1 MLSLKLCKSERTL
14 HMVISNTYF
23 YYHHLLSG
31 IHTSIPRIVES
42 SNSHCDS
49 SNGKLD
55 VFVKGIKLRNK
66 RTKVLSDHQPS
77 VRSRKLLKGR
87 PEVSKI
93 KLLTVGSIESSGNTR
108 TNTQTKVWD
117 SGTARDRPSLEPP
130 SGKIELNVCTDE
142 NFVKRDISRKDGVG
156 NLNQENIKPDDSKF
170 SITSTKSEITQRTHF
185 LEDKTTGQVQKSAVK
200 VSDKP
205 WKIRVEEQLMLTQL
219 ISSGRVVE
227 ALSQIEDYKKQNRV
241 VPFRLFRYFCGC
253 ACTQGLVNEIYRVKE
268 VAEKIHPLLYKKHLC
283 FDNYL
288 ASAYCYC
295 GDFSRSLEQL
305 LSLYHETPKGAK
317 KLKDAVSL
325 ITINILK
332 SNEEENEQ
340 MVLKFAED
348 LATTKGILY
357 PALSVWRFC
366 FCSSLYRH
374 QMIAKYL
381 LESFPELSE
390 LLPQKLEPIISKSY
404 IEANLDLLHRT
415 FQLLLQHEFTQFYAS
430 ATSALLYHQCEMGD
444 VAGVNQT
451 LKFALMLK
459 VYLKPSQIQRFLSL
473 LAYRSKPAPMLL
485 LDMKY
490 KFPPRPLPHHTPEFQ
505 YKF

>member
-1 MLSLKLCKSERTL
+1 
-14 HMVISNTYF
+14 MVVSNTCF

-31 IHTSIPRIVES
+31 IHTSIPLIVES
-42 SNSHCDS
+42 SNSHCDG

-55 VFVKGIKLRNK
+55 VFIKGIKSRNK
-66 RTKVLSDHQPS
+66 RTKLLSDHQSS
-77 VRSRKLLKGR
+77 VRSRKLLKGGR

-93 KLLTVGSIESSGNTR
+93 KLLSVGSIESSGNAR
-108 TNTQTKVWD
+108 TNVQTKVWD
-117 SGTARDRPSLEPP
+117 SGTQRDRSALESL
-130 SGKIELNVCTDE
+130 SGEVERNVCTEE
-142 NFVKRDISRKDGVG
+142 NLVKRDISRKDVIVRS
-156 NLNQENIKPDDSKF
+156 LNQENIKPDDSKLA
-170 SITSTKSEITQRTHF
+170 SSCTKSEMTQRTRIQ
-185 LEDKTTGQVQKSAVK
+185 EDKTTGKVQKSAVK

-205 WKIRVEEQLMLTQL
+205 WKITVEEQLMLTQL
-219 ISSGRVVE
+219 ISSGRIHE

-253 ACTQGLVNEIYRVKE
+253 ACTQGLVNEIYKVKE

-288 ASAYCYC
+288 ASAYCHR

-317 KLKDAVSL
+317 KLKDAVSF
-325 ITINILK
+325 ITFNILK
-332 SNEEENEQ
+332 SNREENEQ
-340 MVLKFAED
+340 MVLKFAEG
-348 LATTKGILY
+348 LAKTERILY

-381 LESFPELSE
+381 VESFPELIE
-390 LLPQKLEPIISKSY
+390 LLPQKLEAIISKSY

-415 FQLLLQHEFTQFYAS
+415 FQLLLQNEFTPFYAS

-451 LKFALMLK
+451 LKFAIMLK

-485 LDMKY
+485 LEMKY